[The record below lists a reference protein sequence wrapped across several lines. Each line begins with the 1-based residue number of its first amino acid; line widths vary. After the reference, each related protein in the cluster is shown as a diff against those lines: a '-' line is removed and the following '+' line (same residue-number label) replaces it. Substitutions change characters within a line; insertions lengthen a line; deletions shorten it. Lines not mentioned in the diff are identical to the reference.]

1 MKTINPLETN
11 LIVNN
16 QNRFY
21 HNLKVNL
28 PTTNSLV
35 KKAFDWFDIID
46 GGIQIKS
53 SNMINLFDICL
64 FF

>member
-1 MKTINPLETN
+1 LNED
-11 LIVNN
+11 
-16 QNRFY
+16 NRFY

-46 GGIQIKS
+46 VGIQIKS
-53 SNMINLFDICL
+53 SNMINLFDVCL

>member
-1 MKTINPLETN
+1 MKTMNPLETN

-53 SNMINLFDICL
+53 SNMINLFDYCL

>member
-1 MKTINPLETN
+1 MKTMNPLETN

-46 GGIQIKS
+46 RGIQIKS

>member
-1 MKTINPLETN
+1 MKTINPLEIN

-16 QNRFY
+16 HNRFY
-21 HNLKVNL
+21 HNLKVNH

-35 KKAFDWFDIID
+35 KKAFDWFDIMN

-53 SNMINLFDICL
+53 SNMIDSFDVC
-64 FF
+64 